1 MLKRILT
8 YLLAGAALLSFY
20 GCPTNWSE
28 NYRYD
33 KQEPYDIYALHQLL
47 DARPEGLTMVADS
60 LGTLR
65 EYEGNHANYLFVGRY
80 AYYNER
86 GITHLLDF
94 VERGNTAFIAANDL
108 PEDLASHLFGD
119 DCYYNIYDTD
129 QIMPYLQADTV
140 QLQLTD
146 NGQNFELIQVYD
158 HEPYNRATHYVNE
171 ELLCDPNIDNEVIGT
186 LDTVLIN
193 FVRLSWGE
201 GDFFF
206 LTNPIFLTNYFIT
219 DSLRYEYAEASLA
232 VLGEGPVYWDEYSRV
247 PPSVAR
253 QRDNRRNRG
262 NNNGY
267 NGGRN
272 LLTGNEA
279 LSYIQEQAPLALAWY
294 TLIVAALL
302 FVLFRGKR
310 RQRIIPSINRR
321 ENSSKRF
328 IDTISRLVYQK
339 GNHAAIARQ
348 ELGNLR
354 FHLQDKYGIHWKEG
368 QPPPENLAELTGI
381 SPEVAEKALIEI
393 RVVQGKIEIEELALM
408 RFYRAIEPLYKL

>member
-1 MLKRILT
+1 MLKRLLT
-8 YLLAGAALLSFY
+8 YIVAAVGLLSFY

-33 KQEPYDIYALHQLL
+33 EKEPYDIYALHQLL
-47 DARPEGLTMVADS
+47 EARPEGLTMISDS
-60 LGTLR
+60 LAQLNEHTTG
-65 EYEGNHANYLFVGRY
+65 HANYLFVGRY
-80 AYYNER
+80 AFYNER
-86 GITHLLDF
+86 AITELLDF

-119 DCYYNIYDTD
+119 DCYYGIYDTD
-129 QIMPYLQADTV
+129 QIIPFLQLDTV
-140 QLQLTD
+140 SLQITER
-146 NGQNFELIQVYD
+146 GQNFDLVQVYD
-158 HEPYNRATHYVNE
+158 HNPYRRTTHYVSE
-171 ELLCDPNIDNEVIGT
+171 ELLCDPNIDNEVMGT
-186 LDTVLIN
+186 LDTAFIN

-201 GDFFF
+201 GNFYF
-206 LTNPIFLTNYFIT
+206 LTNPIFLTNYFLT
-219 DSLRYEYAEASLA
+219 DSLRHEYAEASLA
-232 VLGEGPVYWDEYSRV
+232 VLGEGPVYWDEHSRV

-262 NNNGY
+262 SGGY

-294 TLIVAALL
+294 TLIFAALL
-302 FVLFRGKR
+302 FVIFRGKR
-310 RQRIIPSINRR
+310 RQRIIPTIHRR
-321 ENSSKRF
+321 ENSSQRF

-348 ELGNLR
+348 ELANLR

-368 QPPPENLAELTGI
+368 HPPPENLAELTGI

-393 RVVQGKIEIEELALM
+393 RVVQGKVEIEELSLL